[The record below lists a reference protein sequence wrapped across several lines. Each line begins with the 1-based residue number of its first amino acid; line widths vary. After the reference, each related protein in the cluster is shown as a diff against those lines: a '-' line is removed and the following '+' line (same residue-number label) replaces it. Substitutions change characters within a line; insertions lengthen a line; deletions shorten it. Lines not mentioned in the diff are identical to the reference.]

1 MATTNLKESTAA
13 PSPFGGQAR
22 QPSVLTRFTSQLARA
37 EELVGQP
44 EFDQA
49 VRDFVALADPIQ
61 DELAA
66 DKLLGARFDSVFAAT
81 DRDDGL
87 TPIAEEALAH
97 LGEAERALDQ
107 ADHEALLDAVAT
119 LRLMEI
125 GYGLPAML
133 LDSDSRDRYDCV
145 LQALKEWRHDS
156 LAALEVEYRRP
167 RFGHGQAG

>member
-1 MATTNLKESTAA
+1 MA
-13 PSPFGGQAR
+13 PSPYGGQAR
-22 QPSVLTRFTSQLARA
+22 QTSALTHFKSQLAKA

-44 EFDQA
+44 EFEQVVLDLA
-49 VRDFVALADPIQ
+49 ALADAVQ

-66 DKLLGARFDSVFAAT
+66 DRLLGARFDSVFAAT

-97 LGEAERALDQ
+97 LAEAERALDQ
-107 ADHEALLDAVAT
+107 ADYDALLDSVAT

-133 LDSDSRDRYDCV
+133 LDSDSRDRYDCA

-156 LAALEVEYRRP
+156 LAALEVEHRRP